1 MGILTDKFL
10 KGEDLSSQSGERKIM
25 AAINTKTDELK
36 KQNQET
42 KICLEELSQQI
53 ESQLDD
59 VALDLKR
66 WSNKLMTQNKE
77 ILVEIQNQAIAAPSP
92 LDRGHYET
100 VLPSRDTFDRQS
112 AVVQREQN
120 TGTDEQMIS
129 QIVSQVTQNQD
140 RAWEEAVSQVME
152 SQQRAL
158 TQAVSQVAA
167 TQENAIQDAI
177 AQLSA
182 TAASMSAAP
191 VLSGEDVSAAAV
203 NSQVAMQM
211 EKNSGQLTAVRTH
224 LDDMND
230 DIVHVCEEVAGV
242 RNSLSELSAST
253 QTLEQMSHSLDLAK
267 GMIAQV
273 NETVTESH
281 EYNSHVQESV
291 LRASEGI
298 GDVQTGIGDVKIG
311 INDLLLDVN
320 VVKSSA
326 DAMMGNVDDMRGTV
340 IGVQSSVEDMRSGM
354 AQVLGSV
361 EDIRSQVAQ
370 SQGGMEDM
378 RTGVAQ
384 VLGSVEDIRSQVAQT
399 QGGME
404 DMRTGVAQ
412 VQGSMDVMKTGITE
426 VQNDMGDVQTDMS
439 VMKAGM
445 RNVQTD
451 MGEVKENVSDVR
463 SDITSMQEYIRD
475 VEQKVADVQQTMQYL
490 QSNIDGMGDRLDRVQ
505 QLGETIDALSNS
517 MAGIQA
523 MSGEQEEFKK
533 VLKKLEG
540 IRSISKI
547 VEISV
552 RLENAR
558 TIQSLEDFG
567 EELKASMKDEVHK
580 IRFVCGI
587 NIWFTIVA
595 ILLILANIFNLFSF

>member
-42 KICLEELSQQI
+42 KICLEEFSQQI

-129 QIVSQVTQNQD
+129 QIVTQVSQNQD

-370 SQGGMEDM
+370 
-378 RTGVAQ
+378 
-384 VLGSVEDIRSQVAQT
+384 T

>member
-1 MGILTDKFL
+1 MRSGKYVITQKGGIVSMGILTDKFL

-191 VLSGEDVSAAAV
+191 VLSGEDVSAATV

-370 SQGGMEDM
+370 S
-378 RTGVAQ
+378 
-384 VLGSVEDIRSQVAQT
+384 

>member
-100 VLPSRDTFDRQS
+100 VLSSRDTFDRQS

-152 SQQRAL
+152 SQQRVL

-191 VLSGEDVSAAAV
+191 VLSGEDVSAATV

-354 AQVLGSV
+354 
-361 EDIRSQVAQ
+361 
-370 SQGGMEDM
+370 
-378 RTGVAQ
+378 AQ

>member
-100 VLPSRDTFDRQS
+100 VLSSRDTFDRQS

-191 VLSGEDVSAAAV
+191 VLSGEDVSAATV

-361 EDIRSQVAQ
+361 EDIRSQVVQ
-370 SQGGMEDM
+370 S
-378 RTGVAQ
+378 
-384 VLGSVEDIRSQVAQT
+384 

-463 SDITSMQEYIRD
+463 SDITSMQEYIRG

>member
-77 ILVEIQNQAIAAPSP
+77 ILVEIQNQAITAPSP

-230 DIVHVCEEVAGV
+230 DIVHVCEEMAGV

-354 AQVLGSV
+354 
-361 EDIRSQVAQ
+361 
-370 SQGGMEDM
+370 
-378 RTGVAQ
+378 
-384 VLGSVEDIRSQVAQT
+384 
-399 QGGME
+399 
-404 DMRTGVAQ
+404 AQ

>member
-1 MGILTDKFL
+1 MRSGKYVITQKGGIVSMGILTDKFL

-191 VLSGEDVSAAAV
+191 VLSGEDVSAATV

-378 RTGVAQ
+378 RTG
-384 VLGSVEDIRSQVAQT
+384 
-399 QGGME
+399 M
-404 DMRTGVAQ
+404 AQ